1 MTPISEPEFTKF
13 LEECGISLSPKNVGI
28 GRQLSS
34 EQHRLRIVNI
44 HFQEDEPRENQK
56 SVLEALFSLEP
67 RWFIFP
73 RYCSVAEL
81 LGATDLL
88 SAYAANIDGSLFEQL
103 IESMVILQENRKIIE
118 FDPYFI
124 SSSGQILAF
133 WDHHV
138 FSEGFSVKF
147 ASLPPSSQFIS
158 VLNTLGAE
166 FEVFASNA

>member
-1 MTPISEPEFTKF
+1 MNPIRELEFTRF
-13 LEECGISLSPKNVGI
+13 LEDCGISLSPKSVGI

-34 EQHRLRIVNI
+34 ERHHFRIVNI

-56 SVLEALFSLEP
+56 SVLGALFSLES

-73 RYCSVAEL
+73 RYCSVEEL
-81 LGATDLL
+81 LGVTDLN
-88 SAYAANIDGSLFEQL
+88 SAYAANIDNSSFEQL
-103 IESMVILQENRKIIE
+103 IESMVTLQDNLKIIE

-124 SSSGQILAF
+124 SSSGDILAF

-138 FSEGFSVKF
+138 FSDGFSVKF
-147 ASLPPSSQFIS
+147 ASLPRSSQFIS
-158 VLNTLGAE
+158 LLNALGAE